1 MVKVSVRD
9 LFDDLNP
16 KEYQDIEIKNISLG
30 NTSLRSVKKRVFEEI
45 NKDMNSE
52 KEKGK
57 KKIKKSFK
65 SAWAAVI
72 IIFVI
77 STTVFAISK
86 PEIFKWIFGE
96 DAKITEENIQDV
108 VATTSDADIIFTV
121 ESLLS
126 DGNQNYFV
134 ISLENKNGERFG
146 DVLPIITIN
155 TEKLDGMGFMSMG
168 SKKINGP
175 DNLKNKAYYL
185 FEVKSNRDLMGK
197 NAELILE
204 GLRDKNSGKETIFN
218 KKLKV
223 FFNIGNNNDN
233 NIRNIVVENPQ
244 IINNKYY
251 VTEIKLSNLGMN
263 LKGKEIET
271 TSTIP
276 IPNIK
281 LKYKNGDIRDL
292 SYKTNKNPHV
302 DFPDASHGFSR
313 DQNKKEFTN
322 TITFGELIDVD
333 AVESIIVNG
342 KEYKVN
348 K

>member
-108 VATTSDADIIFTV
+108 VATTSDADIIFL
-121 ESLLS
+121 SLIH
-126 DGNQNYFV
+126 
-134 ISLENKNGERFG
+134 ISEPTR
-146 DVLPIITIN
+146 
-155 TEKLDGMGFMSMG
+155 
-168 SKKINGP
+168 
-175 DNLKNKAYYL
+175 
-185 FEVKSNRDLMGK
+185 
-197 NAELILE
+197 
-204 GLRDKNSGKETIFN
+204 
-218 KKLKV
+218 
-223 FFNIGNNNDN
+223 
-233 NIRNIVVENPQ
+233 
-244 IINNKYY
+244 
-251 VTEIKLSNLGMN
+251 
-263 LKGKEIET
+263 
-271 TSTIP
+271 
-276 IPNIK
+276 
-281 LKYKNGDIRDL
+281 
-292 SYKTNKNPHV
+292 H
-302 DFPDASHGFSR
+302 
-313 DQNKKEFTN
+313 
-322 TITFGELIDVD
+322 
-333 AVESIIVNG
+333 
-342 KEYKVN
+342 
-348 K
+348 

>member
-204 GLRDKNSGKETIFN
+204 GLR
-218 KKLKV
+218 
-223 FFNIGNNNDN
+223 
-233 NIRNIVVENPQ
+233 
-244 IINNKYY
+244 
-251 VTEIKLSNLGMN
+251 LS
-263 LKGKEIET
+263 
-271 TSTIP
+271 
-276 IPNIK
+276 
-281 LKYKNGDIRDL
+281 
-292 SYKTNKNPHV
+292 
-302 DFPDASHGFSR
+302 
-313 DQNKKEFTN
+313 
-322 TITFGELIDVD
+322 LIHIS
-333 AVESIIVNG
+333 EPTRH
-342 KEYKVN
+342 
-348 K
+348 